1 LFFKV
6 FHLTPKGQGEGGKLQ
21 LHDLFPSLETI
32 QDGQKSVKVGDCQV
46 AGSKRPLRLLSSLF
60 CLNTSS
66 QYSISIHFA
75 NLVLAALNGEK
86 VDWPLEFFDELK
98 AEVLNLHTH
107 QLEDKAKVIRTVIG
121 PHLTLIIEEANFLGS
136 QERKIAGFG
145 TSTGLTMTER
155 APPPRKRKLGEASG
169 SGKLDTVIRLTSHPS
184 QHPSKHTQVAQDT
197 ESEGEPPKR
206 RVLQAVE
213 KWQVLDDTSSMI
225 DQICFTHRRLEQL
238 LTTFTRKA
246 GSKFV
251 KTMDAEFHKIQ
262 QEATHQFN
270 QNLREKEALTDNEHA
285 VGNGLLQ
292 MEIRKLTDQLAA
304 LNENYDEQ
312 IEVSFDLQ
320 DQLTM
325 AEEALVTL
333 TETNKRQQ
341 KNVTSLLRILTSRI
355 TGWLLQKSNWD
366 PPRRSSPNCSSSTR
380 GRLLF

>member
-1 LFFKV
+1 MTLKGEVLPLFSEDWRELFFKV

-98 AEVLNLHTH
+98 AEVLNLHRH

-145 TSTGLTMTER
+145 TSAGLTMTER

-184 QHPSKHTQVAQDT
+184 QQTHTGGSRHGV
-197 ESEGEPPKR
+197 R
-206 RVLQAVE
+206 RGA
-213 KWQVLDDTSSMI
+213 S
-225 DQICFTHRRLEQL
+225 
-238 LTTFTRKA
+238 
-246 GSKFV
+246 
-251 KTMDAEFHKIQ
+251 
-262 QEATHQFN
+262 
-270 QNLREKEALTDNEHA
+270 EKESTPGSRKMASAGRHVQHDRPN
-285 VGNGLLQ
+285 LL
-292 MEIRKLTDQLAA
+292 
-304 LNENYDEQ
+304 YSSQ
-312 IEVSFDLQ
+312 IGTTADHVH
-320 DQLTM
+320 
-325 AEEALVTL
+325 
-333 TETNKRQQ
+333 
-341 KNVTSLLRILTSRI
+341 
-355 TGWLLQKSNWD
+355 QKSGV
-366 PPRRSSPNCSSSTR
+366 RIC
-380 GRLLF
+380 